1 MTQRAILAAGTAL
14 ALLGAPMLSAGAWA
28 ACADETQALNQ
39 QIVTAETGA
48 TTQGDMPATEHQQ
61 EVLSGAN
68 ETPGQTPEQAPEQ
81 MPEQMSNSPAAASDM
96 PATEHQQQVLS
107 GSGQTPEQTGDM
119 PAGDAPPMET
129 AAGATGAGATGDVEA
144 TSPHQRQVVREIDD
158 ETRDEASQL
167 LAEAEALAAAGDEDG
182 CMTKLEEAR
191 ALLPAE

>member
-39 QIVTAETGA
+39 QIVAAETGA

-61 EVLSGAN
+61 EVLSG
-68 ETPGQTPEQAPEQ
+68 
-81 MPEQMSNSPAAASDM
+81 
-96 PATEHQQQVLS
+96 S
-107 GSGQTPEQTGDM
+107 GQTGDM
-119 PAGDAPPMET
+119 PAGEAPPMET
-129 AAGATGAGATGDVEA
+129 AAGATGADSTGAGGTGDVDA
-144 TSPHQRQVVREIDD
+144 TSPHQRQVVRELDD
-158 ETRDEASQL
+158 DTRTEASTL
-167 LAEAEALAAAGDEDG
+167 LAEAEALAAAGDEAG